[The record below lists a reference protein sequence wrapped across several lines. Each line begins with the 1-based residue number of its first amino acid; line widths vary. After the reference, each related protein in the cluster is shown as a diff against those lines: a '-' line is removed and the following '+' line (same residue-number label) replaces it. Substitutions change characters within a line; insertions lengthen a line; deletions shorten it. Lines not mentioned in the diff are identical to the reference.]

1 MSLIDRLARLPPA
14 PAPPQVPERLVEVAG
29 RVRQRFGDR
38 RPVKPEALNILI
50 SRLTQATRNWD
61 WKQLTDGEMAQ
72 VVRAWASQLATLAPD
87 IEDFLLRELRC
98 TTRRSLLG
106 ALCDG
111 YLTGWVAREPRT
123 SELARIIQAR
133 AAFLPRFWQIA
144 FRATPESLDP
154 ADGAI
159 RFGRWLAAQ
168 ADPYRAVIARGIL
181 APHGPGFMT
190 EAHEA
195 WLSASPEPVDEPT
208 VRRMLAWIHP
218 ASAPRLE
225 GDRAAAVVARL
236 LRPWTA
242 RMPAKPLRTLLLNE
256 LIGHRGDPRHQNPH
270 FWMQVGEDGKRILLR
285 WLAGQRM
292 EAFLDVVSQAAA
304 NMNQGSQWP
313 PRRKFWM
320 GLYEDGRIDEAWPSF
335 GKDAQAIA
343 DNLNWSAANAAN
355 SPAGGVFFGRQAT
368 NRSLLIMKIGKKIV
382 VEGSH
387 DFRVHIFDLG
397 KRGTPDLYQGEYE
410 LNELILPRDDKEN
423 THWHDP
429 QGRWM
434 DWVREKIG

>member
-1 MSLIDRLARLPPA
+1 MSLIDRLARLPSA
-14 PAPPQVPERLVEVAG
+14 PAPPQVPERLVEVAE

-50 SRLTQATRNWD
+50 SRLAQATRQWD

-72 VVRAWASQLATLAPD
+72 VVRAWAGRLVRLPTD
-87 IEDFLLRELRC
+87 VEDFLLRELRC
-98 TTRRSLLG
+98 STRRSLLG

-111 YLTGWVAREPRT
+111 YFAGWVVRDPRT
-123 SELARIIQAR
+123 SELARIIQDR
-133 AAFLPRFWQIA
+133 ASWLPRSWQIA
-144 FRATPESLDP
+144 FQATPESLDP
-154 ADGAI
+154 TDGAV

-168 ADPYRAVIARGIL
+168 ADPYRAVVARGIV
-181 APHGPGFMT
+181 APYGPGFMT

-195 WLSASPEPVDEPT
+195 WLAALPEPVDET
-208 VRRMLAWIHP
+208 TIRRMLAWIHP

-292 EAFLDVVSQAAA
+292 EAFLDVVSRSEEKLDSG
-304 NMNQGSQWP
+304 NQWP
-313 PRRKFWM
+313 ARRRFWM
-320 GLYEDGRIDEAWPSF
+320 GLYEEGWIDEAWPSY
-335 GKDAQAIA
+335 GTEAQAIA
-343 DNLNWSAANAAN
+343 DEIARTTGDLAYAAY
-355 SPAGGVFFGRQAT
+355 GRQLSRKST
-368 NRSLLIMKIGKKIV
+368 SLLIMRVGQRLV

-387 DFRVHIFDLG
+387 NFRVHVFRQG
-397 KRGTPDLYQGEYE
+397 SAASVGLYAS
-410 LNELILPRDDKEN
+410 
-423 THWHDP
+423 
-429 QGRWM
+429 
-434 DWVREKIG
+434 

>member
-14 PAPPQVPERLVEVAG
+14 PAPPQVPERLVEVAE

-190 EAHEA
+190 EAHAA
-195 WLSASPEPVDEPT
+195 WLSALPEPVDEPT
-208 VRRMLAWIHP
+208 IRRMLAWIHP
-218 ASAPRLE
+218 SGTPQLQ
-225 GDRAAAVVARL
+225 GGRAAIVVARL
-236 LRPWTA
+236 LRPWGNA
-242 RMPAKPLRTLLLNE
+242 MPPKPLRTFLLDE
-256 LIGHRGDPRHQNPH
+256 FVRYRGDPRRENAH
-270 FWMQVGEDGKRILLR
+270 FWNEVGEDGKRTLMR

-292 EAFLDVVSQAAA
+292 EAFLDVVSRSEEKSDA
-304 NMNQGSQWP
+304 GDQWP
-313 PRRKFWM
+313 ARREFWM
-320 GLYEDGRIDEAWPSF
+320 GLYEEGRIDEAWPSY
-335 GKDAQAIA
+335 GTEAQTIA
-343 DNLNWSAANAAN
+343 DELTRTTGDRAYAAY
-355 SPAGGVFFGRQAT
+355 GRQLSRKNT
-368 NRSLLIMKIGKKIV
+368 SLLIMRVGRHIV

-387 DFRVHIFDLG
+387 NFRVHVFRLSEN
-397 KRGTPDLYQGEYE
+397 TPLTLYQSEYAVDDF
-410 LNELILPRDDKEN
+410 ILPDPHRDARRHVGN
-423 THWHDP
+423 
-429 QGRWM
+429 WM
-434 DWVREKIG
+434 EWVREKIG